1 MSHFAVMVIGDDVD
15 RQLEAY
21 DENIEVEP
29 RCLGEVSDSTKEEM
43 LHYYKKAGYDFK
55 TFDECYE
62 AKGNDWDG
70 GRLKKNEDGVW
81 CEYSTYNP
89 DSKWD
94 CYVIGGRWSGAFI
107 RLKDGCSGEEGESG
121 AFGNKTGIDSARK
134 GDIDFRAIRKE
145 ADEKARERY
154 NAVLS
159 MFNGDIPKPQ
169 YTWDEIINGE
179 EFASLDIE
187 ARRQM
192 YHNQDEIKRW
202 NEVLGKDAWKYDI
215 EKFQCTEDEYAE
227 RARLLSFTP
236 YAVVFDGEWIERGQM
251 GWWGISTGDMEIY
264 EWAKIV
270 NDIVDSLS
278 DDTLIT
284 FVDCHI

>member
-1 MSHFAVMVIGDDVD
+1 MSHFAVMVIGDDID

-21 DENIEVEP
+21 DENLEVEP
-29 RCLGEVSDSTKEEM
+29 RCLGEVSDSTKEEI
-43 LHYYKKAGYDFK
+43 LHYYKDGGYDFK

-62 AKGNDWDG
+62 AKGDDWDG

-94 CYVIGGRWSGAFI
+94 WYVIGGRWSGAFI
-107 RLKDGCSGEEGESG
+107 RLKNGCSGEEGESG

-134 GDIDFRAIRKE
+134 GDIDFLAIRKE

-154 NAVLS
+154 NNILS
-159 MFNGDIPKPQ
+159 MFNRDIPRLQ
-169 YTWDEIINGE
+169 YTWDEIFKGE
-179 EFASLDIE
+179 EFASLDIN
-187 ARRQM
+187 AKRKM
-192 YHNQDEIKRW
+192 YHNQDAIKRW
-202 NEVLGKDAWKYDI
+202 NDVLGSEVWRFDI

-236 YAVVFDGEWIERGQM
+236 YAVVMDGE
-251 GWWGISTGDMEIY
+251 
-264 EWAKIV
+264 
-270 NDIVDSLS
+270 
-278 DDTLIT
+278 
-284 FVDCHI
+284 

>member
-1 MSHFAVMVIGDDVD
+1 MSHFAVMVIGDDIYS
-15 RQLEAY
+15 QLEAY

-29 RCLGEVSDSTKEEM
+29 RCLGEVSDSEKEKM
-43 LHYYKKAGYDFK
+43 LHHYKNKGYDFK

-62 AKGNDWDG
+62 SKGEEWDG

-94 CYVIGGRWSGAFI
+94 WYVIGGRWSGAFI

-134 GDIDFRAIRKE
+134 GDIDFGAIRKE

-154 NAVLS
+154 NTILS
-159 MFNGDIPKPQ
+159 KFNHNIPKPQ
-169 YTWDEIINGE
+169 YTWDEILNGN
-179 EFASLDIE
+179 EFISLDINAKRE
-187 ARRQM
+187 M
-192 YHNQDEIKRW
+192 YRNQDAIKRW
-202 NEVLGKDAWKYDI
+202 NEVLGKDAWYFDI

-227 RARLLSFTP
+227 RARLLSFAP
-236 YAVVFDGEWIERGQM
+236 YAVVINGEWIERGRM
-251 GWWGISTGDMEIY
+251 GWWGMTTGDMDIH
-264 EWAKIV
+264 EWAKKV
-270 NDIVDSLS
+270 NSIVDSLS